1 MTSDF
6 PSGAERSNETR
17 DTGDDN
23 AFARL
28 EKEMANMRDAIGG
41 LSDQIS
47 DAASDIGAV
56 AQDQARRGMKHA
68 RANMGS
74 MVNDASDRLG
84 VVANRAQ
91 SQASSLGDSLEDA
104 VQERPLSTLALAL
117 GLGCGAGVI
126 GKSWGGADLA
136 RDLGSRNE

>member
-6 PSGAERSNETR
+6 PSDAERGEAHGGGHDS
-17 DTGDDN
+17 

-28 EKEMANMRDAIGG
+28 EKEMAKMKDAIGG

-56 AQDQARRGMKHA
+56 AQEQARRGIKHA

-91 SQASSLGDSLEDA
+91 SQAASLGDTLEDA
-104 VQERPLSTLALAL
+104 IQERPLSMLALAA
-117 GLGCGAGVI
+117 GLGFLAGLI
-126 GKSWGGADLA
+126 W
-136 RDLGSRNE
+136 RR

>member
-1 MTSDF
+1 MAPDF
-6 PSGAERSNETR
+6 PPDAERSDPTQG
-17 DTGDDN
+17 TGNDS

-47 DAASDIGAV
+47 DAASDIGSV
-56 AQDQARRGMKHA
+56 AQEQARRGYKNA
-68 RANMGS
+68 RANVGS

-104 VQERPLSTLALAL
+104 IQERPLSTLALAL
-117 GLGCGAGVI
+117 GLGFLAGVI
-126 GKSWGGADLA
+126 W
-136 RDLGSRNE
+136 RR

>member
-6 PSGAERSNETR
+6 PSGARRSNETR
-17 DTGDDN
+17 DTGDDDE

-28 EKEMANMRDAIGG
+28 EKEMASMRDAIGG

-56 AQDQARRGMKHA
+56 AKDQARRGMKHA

-104 VQERPLSTLALAL
+104 IQERPLSTLALAL
-117 GLGCGAGVI
+117 GLGFLAGVI
-126 GKSWGGADLA
+126 W
-136 RDLGSRNE
+136 RR

>member
-6 PSGAERSNETR
+6 PSDAERSKETR
-17 DTGDDN
+17 DTGDDS

-56 AQDQARRGMKHA
+56 AQDQARRGLKHA

-104 VQERPLSTLALAL
+104 IQERPLATLALAL
-117 GLGCGAGVI
+117 GLGFLAGVI
-126 GKSWGGADLA
+126 W
-136 RDLGSRNE
+136 RR

>member
-6 PSGAERSNETR
+6 PSDAERSNETG

-56 AQDQARRGMKHA
+56 AQEQARRGMKHA

-104 VQERPLSTLALAL
+104 FKDRPLAPLPLAF
-117 GLGCGAGVI
+117 GFGFFAGVI
-126 GKSWGGADLA
+126 WRG
-136 RDLGSRNE
+136 

>member
-6 PSGAERSNETR
+6 PSEAGRSNETR
-17 DTGDDN
+17 DTGNDN

-28 EKEMANMRDAIGG
+28 EKEMATMRDAIGG

-56 AQDQARRGMKHA
+56 AQEEARRGMKHA

-117 GLGCGAGVI
+117 GLGFLAGVI
-126 GKSWGGADLA
+126 W
-136 RDLGSRNE
+136 RR

>member
-6 PSGAERSNETR
+6 PSDADRSNETQ

-28 EKEMANMRDAIGG
+28 EKEMAKMRDAIGG

-56 AQDQARRGMKHA
+56 AQDQARRGLKHA

-91 SQASSLGDSLEDA
+91 SQASSLGDTLEDA
-104 VQERPLSTLALAL
+104 IQERPLSTLALAI
-117 GLGCGAGVI
+117 GLGFLAGVI
-126 GKSWGGADLA
+126 W
-136 RDLGSRNE
+136 RR

>member
-6 PSGAERSNETR
+6 PFGAKRCDEKR
-17 DTGDDN
+17 DTGNDD
-23 AFARL
+23 AFDRL

-47 DAASDIGAV
+47 DAASDIGSV
-56 AQDQARRGMKHA
+56 AQDQARRGLTHA

-84 VVANRAQ
+84 VVADRAQ
-91 SQASSLGDSLEDA
+91 SQASTLGDSLEDA
-104 VQERPLSTLALAL
+104 IQERPLATLALAI
-117 GLGCGAGVI
+117 GLGFLAGVI
-126 GKSWGGADLA
+126 W
-136 RDLGSRNE
+136 RR

>member
-6 PSGAERSNETR
+6 PSDAERSNETR
-17 DTGDDN
+17 DAGNDD

-28 EKEMANMRDAIGG
+28 EKEMTNMRDAIGG

-47 DAASDIGAV
+47 DAATDIGAV
-56 AQDQARRGMKHA
+56 AQEQARRGMKHA

-104 VQERPLSTLALAL
+104 VQERPLATLALAI
-117 GLGCGAGVI
+117 GLGFLAGVI
-126 GKSWGGADLA
+126 W
-136 RDLGSRNE
+136 RR

>member
-6 PSGAERSNETR
+6 PSDAERSNEAQ
-17 DTGDDN
+17 DAGNDS

-56 AQDQARRGMKHA
+56 AQEQAKRGLKQA
-68 RANMGS
+68 RANVAS
-74 MVNDASDRLG
+74 MANDASDRLG
-84 VVANRAQ
+84 VVADRAQ
-91 SQASSLGDSLEDA
+91 SQAASLGDALEGA
-104 VQERPLSTLALAL
+104 IRERPLSTVALAL
-117 GLGCGAGVI
+117 GLGFLAGAI
-126 GKSWGGADLA
+126 W
-136 RDLGSRNE
+136 RR

>member
-6 PSGAERSNETR
+6 PSGAERSNGAQGA
-17 DTGDDN
+17 GDDT

-41 LSDQIS
+41 LSDQLS

-56 AQDQARRGMKHA
+56 AQEQARRGLKHA

-74 MVNDASDRLG
+74 MVNGASDRLG

-91 SQASSLGDSLEDA
+91 SQAASLGDTLEDA
-104 VQERPLSTLALAL
+104 IQERPLSTLALAL
-117 GLGCGAGVI
+117 GLGFLAGVI
-126 GKSWGGADLA
+126 W
-136 RDLGSRNE
+136 RR

>member
-6 PSGAERSNETR
+6 PSDAEPSNEPR
-17 DTGDDN
+17 DAGNDN

-91 SQASSLGDSLEDA
+91 SQASSLGDSLDDM

-117 GLGCGAGVI
+117 GLGFLAGVI
-126 GKSWGGADLA
+126 W
-136 RDLGSRNE
+136 RR

>member
-1 MTSDF
+1 MTSHF
-6 PSGAERSNETR
+6 PSDAEKSETR
-17 DTGDDN
+17 DTGNDS

-47 DAASDIGAV
+47 DAASDIGSV
-56 AQDQARRGMKHA
+56 AQEQARRGMKHA

-117 GLGCGAGVI
+117 GLGFLAGVI
-126 GKSWGGADLA
+126 W
-136 RDLGSRNE
+136 RR

>member
-6 PSGAERSNETR
+6 PSDAERSNETQ
-17 DTGDDN
+17 DN
-23 AFARL
+23 GNESAFARL

-47 DAASDIGAV
+47 DAASDIGSV
-56 AQDQARRGMKHA
+56 AQEQARRGLKHA

-91 SQASSLGDSLEDA
+91 SQASTLGDSLEDA
-104 VQERPLSTLALAL
+104 VQERPLATLALAL
-117 GLGCGAGVI
+117 GLGFLAGVI
-126 GKSWGGADLA
+126 W
-136 RDLGSRNE
+136 RR

>member
-6 PSGAERSNETR
+6 PSDAERGNGTQGASN
-17 DTGDDN
+17 DS

-56 AQDQARRGMKHA
+56 AQEQAKRGLKHA
-68 RANMGS
+68 RANMES
-74 MVNDASDRLG
+74 MASDASGRLG
-84 VVANRAQ
+84 VVADRAQ
-91 SQASSLGDSLEDA
+91 SQAASLGDTLEDA
-104 VQERPLSTLALAL
+104 IQERPLSTLALAV
-117 GLGCGAGVI
+117 GLGFLAGVI
-126 GKSWGGADLA
+126 W
-136 RDLGSRNE
+136 RR

>member
-6 PSGAERSNETR
+6 PSDAERSNGAR
-17 DTGDDN
+17 GADNDN

-56 AQDQARRGMKHA
+56 AQEQGKQGLKHA
-68 RANMGS
+68 RANLES
-74 MVNDASDRLG
+74 MANDASDRLG
-84 VVANRAQ
+84 VVADRAQ
-91 SQASSLGDSLEDA
+91 SQAASLGDTLEDA
-104 VQERPLSTLALAL
+104 IQERPLSTLALAL
-117 GLGCGAGVI
+117 GLGFLLGVI
-126 GKSWGGADLA
+126 W
-136 RDLGSRNE
+136 RR

>member
-28 EKEMANMRDAIGG
+28 EKEMANMRDTIGG
-41 LSDQIS
+41 HSDQIS
-47 DAASDIGAV
+47 DAASDIGTA
-56 AQDQARRGMKHA
+56 AQEQARREMNHA

-84 VVANRAQ
+84 VVTNRAQ
-91 SQASSLGDSLEDA
+91 SQASSLGDSLEHA
-104 VQERPLSTLALAL
+104 LQERPLSMLALAL
-117 GLGCGAGVI
+117 GLGFLAGVI
-126 GKSWGGADLA
+126 W
-136 RDLGSRNE
+136 RR